1 MPLSQQFHFQKFS
14 QIHTLHSHP
23 DPFSAVLC
31 PDLGQESN
39 HSDELGPL
47 PSGLCS
53 WVQLMGVIGR
63 KLLSK
68 KRVGDVFFSL
78 FPLPF
83 NGVFLQIY
91 SSCQVACSGTIFLFR
106 PEFGN
111 SLLLFSIPGTSAS
124 IDGSLNLPTPRQS
137 SPFHKSPSSDLLSF
151 RAACFQNPL

>member
-14 QIHTLHSHP
+14 QIHMLHSHP

-39 HSDELGPL
+39 PSDQRGPL
-47 PSGLCS
+47 PSGLCG

-63 KLLSK
+63 KLPSK
-68 KRVGDVFFSL
+68 KRVGDVFLSL

-91 SSCQVACSGTIFLFR
+91 SSFQVAYSGTIFPFR
-106 PEFGN
+106 PGSGN
-111 SLLLFSIPGTSAS
+111 SLLLFFIPGTSAS
-124 IDGSLNLPTPRQS
+124 IYGSLNLPTPRQS
-137 SPFHKSPSSDLLSF
+137 SPFHKSPSSNLLSF
-151 RAACFQNPL
+151 RTACFQNLL